1 MTDPGAICVFF
12 PNNCFMI
19 DIQPVFIIPLSPI
32 LTSELIIDPALIKIL
47 LPNLTLFDII
57 EDG

>member
-1 MTDPGAICVFF
+1 M
-12 PNNCFMI
+12 
-19 DIQPVFIIPLSPI
+19 IQPVFTILLSPI
-32 LTSELIIDPALIKIL
+32 FTSELIIDPALIKIL